1 MWDAEAWADTTAT
14 GQPLY
19 GLGGSLSAS
28 REVCEDAG
36 GRMLETVFGWMT
48 HACVFAPE
56 GVEVWEQHYGH

>member
-19 GLGGSLSAS
+19 GPGGSLSAS

-48 HACVFAPE
+48 HAYVFAPE
-56 GVEVWEQHYGH
+56 GVEVWDQHYGH